1 MNKTIENIASFW
13 RLEAKLED
21 NNKYFY
27 FYDEVQDILDNKKCF
42 VIGRKGTGKTA
53 ICEYIAKIHSYDTFA
68 IRLSFK
74 NFPFNE
80 LYHLQNQKYT
90 RPNEYITLWKYVI
103 YSNICKLM
111 AGNEAVDGTVRTEL
125 GKLYPQRRNLARNIS
140 DWTSV
145 QFGANVL
152 GNGGTIKVDR
162 QITENTASWIER
174 TNILE
179 DIILQYGTNS
189 KYYIIFDELDED
201 YRDFSDDT
209 EKQSYI
215 SLLTSLFKAVQDV
228 KSIFLDED
236 VNIMPVVFLRDDIYM
251 IIKDSDKNKWSDLKI
266 ELEWTKEKIKKLL
279 AYRISKDMGKQNP
292 VSFDK
297 AWSCI
302 FENSK
307 VSYGDKQNKK
317 IDAFSFIERSTY
329 LRPRDF
335 IQYIQACCANAKEKG
350 KNKISPNII
359 KFEDRAFSN
368 YLKSEIEDEVFPL
381 LPEIKTIFQ
390 ILSNLRKW
398 NLKTSEFVEEYK
410 KYLTAGTIK
419 EQNIDYVLDTLYNFS
434 VIGNQH
440 KSIKNV
446 QYFKYMQTNMTYNK
460 EENIVIHRGL
470 FKALRII

>member
-1 MNKTIENIASFW
+1 
-13 RLEAKLED
+13 
-21 NNKYFY
+21 
-27 FYDEVQDILDNKKCF
+27 
-42 VIGRKGTGKTA
+42 
-53 ICEYIAKIHSYDTFA
+53 
-68 IRLSFK
+68 
-74 NFPFNE
+74 
-80 LYHLQNQKYT
+80 
-90 RPNEYITLWKYVI
+90 
-103 YSNICKLM
+103 
-111 AGNEAVDGTVRTEL
+111 
-125 GKLYPQRRNLARNIS
+125 
-140 DWTSV
+140 
-145 QFGANVL
+145 
-152 GNGGTIKVDR
+152 
-162 QITENTASWIER
+162 
-174 TNILE
+174 
-179 DIILQYGTNS
+179 
-189 KYYIIFDELDED
+189 
-201 YRDFSDDT
+201 
-209 EKQSYI
+209 
-215 SLLTSLFKAVQDV
+215 
-228 KSIFLDED
+228 
-236 VNIMPVVFLRDDIYM
+236 
-251 IIKDSDKNKWSDLKI
+251 
-266 ELEWTKEKIKKLL
+266 
-279 AYRISKDMGKQNP
+279 MGKQSP

-307 VSYGDKQNKK
+307 VSYGDKQSKK

-398 NLKTSEFVEEYK
+398 NLKTSEFVDEYK
-410 KYLTAGTIK
+410 KYLNAGTIK